1 MAQSFILFD
10 VPNASFIRVY
20 GINDRGEVAGYF
32 SDSQSHKGRSFL
44 WGPNALGTGV
54 GLLPPGTSGNLTVFD
69 VPNTSYTQAQGINSS
84 GDIVGLIQDGFGE
97 HGFVRHQN
105 GDYTVFDAPNAKATS
120 AQSINSRGYVTGTFS
135 DSTQGA
141 KARAFVWDQNAVW
154 SAVSLLPPG
163 TTSDFVVFDAPNASA
178 TFPQS
183 INILGEV
190 AGWFYDVNTGAR
202 MHGFFRDRQGNI
214 TVFDAPNASNTQVL
228 CMNDSGEVVGYV
240 SGPSLD
246 GGFLRHQSGN
256 ITVFDGPN
264 ANHTEADSI
273 NDRGDV
279 AGIFLEPGYNL
290 TRGYV
295 RSRQGDFTAFDI
307 PNASGLFV
315 QGINDRGDVAG
326 TLTDSSQGN
335 KWRGFVLSIEAP
347 GRSRVPELK

>member
-1 MAQSFILFD
+1 
-10 VPNASFIRVY
+10 
-20 GINDRGEVAGYF
+20 
-32 SDSQSHKGRSFL
+32 
-44 WGPNALGTGV
+44 
-54 GLLPPGTSGNLTVFD
+54 
-69 VPNTSYTQAQGINSS
+69 
-84 GDIVGLIQDGFGE
+84 
-97 HGFVRHQN
+97 
-105 GDYTVFDAPNAKATS
+105 
-120 AQSINSRGYVTGTFS
+120 
-135 DSTQGA
+135 
-141 KARAFVWDQNAVW
+141 
-154 SAVSLLPPG
+154 
-163 TTSDFVVFDAPNASA
+163 
-178 TFPQS
+178 
-183 INILGEV
+183 
-190 AGWFYDVNTGAR
+190 
-202 MHGFFRDRQGNI
+202 
-214 TVFDAPNASNTQVL
+214 
-228 CMNDSGEVVGYV
+228 MNDSGEVVGYV

-315 QGINDRGDVAG
+315 QSINDRGDVAG

-335 KWRGFVLSIEAP
+335 RWRGFASVIEAP